1 VNFACAIIAH
11 NQMMVQHL
19 LIQNKCLKLPLDLC
33 LLLTM
38 FASRKTQTAPRSMY
52 NNLRICSQ
60 CSSKLRDSTL
70 PVYKTGYVYE
80 LGNNLQSFRQQKKN
94 GIQKEHC
101 LHQQLLTTQLQNCR
115 EKLDNNTLNA
125 SVLSVPAKPKTG
137 IQKDHCLHEQLP
149 TTQLWNCRE
158 NSTTALIAS
167 VLSVPATPQN

>member
-19 LIQNKCLKLPLDLC
+19 LIQNKCLKLPPDLC

-70 PVYKTGYVYE
+70 PVYKTGYVYG

-125 SVLSVPAKPKTG
+125 SVLQFQQNQKLGYKKTIACMSNYLQHSYG
-137 IQKDHCLHEQLP
+137 IAEK
-149 TTQLWNCRE
+149 
-158 NSTTALIAS
+158 
-167 VLSVPATPQN
+167 TPQQL